1 MRVFIFVGLLSI
13 STALG
18 ADCFE
23 FFHVKRPVTY
33 GMVEHEYIAALGSK
47 SSKAEVFG
55 LLKGDEDLRVF
66 LKTVNSSQQNSAKI
80 SFLGEACDENAQRA
94 ISTAR
99 EYSKYWEVVYQNTLI
114 FYARMGITPLMGKPC
129 RNVALGIGELLKKYL
144 H

>member
-1 MRVFIFVGLLSI
+1 MRVFIFLGLLSI
-13 STALG
+13 SSAVR
-18 ADCFE
+18 ADCLE

-33 GMVEHEYIAALGSK
+33 GMVEHEYIAAIDSK
-47 SSKAEVFG
+47 SSNAEVFG

-66 LKTVNSSQQNSAKI
+66 LKTVNSSNQNLAKL

-94 ISTAR
+94 ISNAR
-99 EYSKYWEVVYQNTLI
+99 EYSKYWDAFYDNALM
-114 FYARMGITPLMGKPC
+114 FYARMGITPLVGKPC